1 MFNNKNRAMPKS
13 LPHTKYQLFAVVVAA
28 VLLTSCGS
36 YQSASYYDDDGIYAS
51 SDNAPR
57 TTTEQEE
64 PRPVRTQRAQR
75 NNDSDVYQDYFG
87 QQAEEYAETLKA
99 SKTEV
104 YKFCQRRQRMAM

>member
-1 MFNNKNRAMPKS
+1 MPKA

-51 SDNAPR
+51 SDNTPR
-57 TTTEQEE
+57 TTTEREE

-87 QQAEEYAETLKA
+87 QQAEEYAEILKMKA
-99 SKTEV
+99 
-104 YKFCQRRQRMAM
+104 Q